1 MAIMIVVTSAA
12 GGVGRPLVRG
22 LRGRGLD
29 VRAFVKNDTQ
39 AQLARSDGA
48 TEVVVGDLRNRA
60 DLEKAF
66 SGAKR
71 VYHAAPTQ
79 LIDEVPVARALVEI
93 CTAHGVEHLGFHSV
107 IHPDIDALVHHHQ
120 KLLVERLLHDSGLP
134 VTILRPSHYMQN
146 YLEFWEFMRA
156 GLMPYPVSPTS
167 VMGMVDV
174 EDVAE
179 VAANV
184 LSAPD
189 EHVGKT
195 YDLSAQ
201 ALDRNEMAQI
211 WSRVLGHRVSA
222 IRLPPNTVDNPLV
235 AAPTLGAAVVQ
246 SLLNTK
252 LNAIPHLVRGIRE
265 SSNARGIRSWP
276 PEARSAYV
284 GMMTY
289 YDTNG
294 LPAGN
299 MADLPKLLGRKPTS
313 YENFARRVAASRG
326 VSR

>member
-1 MAIMIVVTSAA
+1 MILVTSAA
-12 GGVGRPLVRG
+12 GGVGRPLVRS
-22 LRGRGLD
+22 LRARGLD
-29 VRAFVKNDTQ
+29 VRAFVKDDAQ
-39 AQLARSDGA
+39 AQLSRDDGA
-48 TEVVVGDLRNRA
+48 TEVVVGDLRSRA
-60 DLEKAF
+60 DLDRAVT
-66 SGAKR
+66 GAKQ

-79 LIDEVPVARALVEI
+79 LIDEVPIAHTLVEL
-93 CTAHGVEHLGFHSV
+93 CTARDVQHLGFHSV

-120 KLLVERLLHDSGLP
+120 KLLVERVLRDSGLP

-146 YLEFWEFMRA
+146 YLEFWEFILA

-179 VAANV
+179 AAATV

-201 ALDRNEMAQI
+201 ALDRNEMAQV
-211 WSRVLGHRVSA
+211 WSRVLGHPVAA
-222 IRLPPNTVDNPLV
+222 IRLPPNTVDNPLA
-235 AAPTLGAAVVQ
+235 AAPALGPAVVR

-252 LNAIPHLVRGIRE
+252 LNALPHLVRGIRD

-289 YDTNG
+289 YDSNG
-294 LPAGN
+294 LPVGN
-299 MADLPKLLGRKPTS
+299 MDDLPQLLGRTPTS
-313 YENFARRVAASRG
+313 YEDFAKRVAATRKGSR
-326 VSR
+326 

>member
-1 MAIMIVVTSAA
+1 MILVTSAA

-48 TEVVVGDLRNRA
+48 TEIVVGDMRNRT
-60 DLEKAF
+60 DLENAL

-79 LIDEVPVARALVEI
+79 LIDEIPVARNLIEI
-93 CTAHGVEHLGFHSV
+93 CTSGGVEHIGFHSV

-146 YLEFWEFMRA
+146 YLEFWEFIQA

-174 EDVAE
+174 EDIAE
-179 VAANV
+179 AAANV

-189 EHVGKT
+189 AHVGKT

-211 WSRVLGHRVSA
+211 WTRVLGHPVTA
-222 IRLPPNTVDNPLV
+222 IRLPANVVENPLA

-246 SLLNTK
+246 ALLNTK
-252 LNAIPHLVRGIRE
+252 LNALPHLVRGIRD
-265 SSNARGIRSWP
+265 SSNARGIRNWP
-276 PEARSAYV
+276 SDARSAYV

-294 LPAGN
+294 LPPGN
-299 MADLPKLLGRKPTS
+299 MADLPKLLGHNPTS
-313 YENFARRVAASRG
+313 YEQFARRVAATAGSNRRG
-326 VSR
+326 

>member
-1 MAIMIVVTSAA
+1 MILVTSAA
-12 GGVGRPLVRG
+12 GGVGRPLVRS
-22 LRGRGLD
+22 LRERGFD
-29 VRAFVKNDTQ
+29 VRAFVKNDAQ

-48 TEVVVGDLRNRA
+48 AEIVVGDLRNRA
-60 DLEKAF
+60 DLEKAL

-79 LIDEVPVARALVEI
+79 LIDEVPVARALIEI
-93 CTAHGVEHLGFHSV
+93 CAGGGVEHICFHSV

-120 KLLVERLLHDSGLP
+120 KLLAERLLRDSGLP
-134 VTILRPSHYMQN
+134 VAVLRPSHYMQN
-146 YLEFWEFMRA
+146 YLEFWEFILA

-179 VAANV
+179 AAAAV

-201 ALDRNEMAQI
+201 ALDRDEMAQI
-211 WSRVLGHRVSA
+211 WSRVLGHRVTA
-222 IRLPPNTVDNPLV
+222 LRLPPNAVDNPLA
-235 AAPTLGAAVVQ
+235 AAPALGAAVVR
-246 SLLNTK
+246 SLRNTK
-252 LNAIPHLVRGIRE
+252 LNAVPHLVRGVLA

-284 GMMTY
+284 RMMTY
-289 YDTNG
+289 YDANG
-294 LPAGN
+294 LPVGE

-313 YENFARRVAASRG
+313 YENFARRVAVSRG

>member
-1 MAIMIVVTSAA
+1 MILVTSAA

-22 LRGRGLD
+22 LHERGLD
-29 VRAFVKNDTQ
+29 VRAFVKNDAQ

-48 TEVVVGDLRNRA
+48 SEIVVGDLRNRT
-60 DLEKAF
+60 DLEKAL
-66 SGAKR
+66 SGVKR
-71 VYHAAPTQ
+71 TYHAAPTQ
-79 LIDEVPVARALVEI
+79 LIDEVPVAQALIEI
-93 CTAHGVEHLGFHSV
+93 CTAQGVEHIAFHSV
-107 IHPDIDALVHHHQ
+107 IHPDIDELVHHHQ

-146 YLEFWEFMRA
+146 YLEFWEFIRA

-179 VAANV
+179 AAATV

-195 YDLSAQ
+195 YDLSAE
-201 ALDRNEMAQI
+201 ALDRNEMAEI
-211 WSRVLGHRVSA
+211 WSRVLGHRVTA
-222 IRLPPNTVDNPLV
+222 LRLPPNTVDNPLV
-235 AAPTLGAAVVQ
+235 AAPTIGAAVVQ

-252 LNAIPHLVRGIRE
+252 LSALPHLVRGIRE
-265 SSNARGIRSWP
+265 SSNARGIRNWP
-276 PEARSAYV
+276 SDARSTYV

-294 LPAGN
+294 LPPGN
-299 MADLPKLLGRKPTS
+299 MADLPKLLGRNPTS
-313 YENFARRVAASRG
+313 YEQFARRVARTAGSGR
-326 VSR
+326 

>member
-1 MAIMIVVTSAA
+1 MIVVTSAA

-29 VRAFVKNDTQ
+29 VRAFVKNDAQ

-48 TEVVVGDLRNRA
+48 TEIVVGDLRNRT
-60 DLEKAF
+60 DLERAF
-66 SGAKR
+66 TGAKR
-71 VYHAAPTQ
+71 LYHAAPTQ
-79 LIDEVPVARALVEI
+79 LIDEVPVAQALIEI
-93 CTAHGVEHLGFHSV
+93 CAANGVEHIGFHSV

-146 YLEFWEFMRA
+146 YLEFWEFIQA

-167 VMGMVDV
+167 VMGMVDA
-174 EDVAE
+174 EDIAE
-179 VAANV
+179 AAANV

-195 YDLSAQ
+195 YDLSAE
-201 ALDRNEMAQI
+201 ALDRNEMAEI
-211 WSRVLGHRVSA
+211 WSRVLGHPVTA
-222 IRLPPNTVDNPLV
+222 IRLPPNTVENALL
-235 AAPTLGAAVVQ
+235 AAPALGAAVVQ

-252 LNAIPHLVRGIRE
+252 LRALPHLVRGVRD
-265 SSNARGIRSWP
+265 SSNARGIRNWP
-276 PEARSAYV
+276 SDARSTYV

-294 LPAGN
+294 LPPGN

-313 YENFARRVAASRG
+313 YEQFARRVAATEGSSR
-326 VSR
+326 

>member
-1 MAIMIVVTSAA
+1 MIVVTSAA

-22 LRGRGLD
+22 LRGRGMD

-39 AQLARSDGA
+39 AQLARNDGA
-48 TEVVVGDLRNRA
+48 TEIVVGDLRNRT
-60 DLEKAF
+60 DLEKGL
-66 SGAKR
+66 SGARR

-79 LIDEVPVARALVEI
+79 LIDEVPVAQALVDI
-93 CTAHGVEHLGFHSV
+93 CAAEGVEHIGFHSV

-120 KLLVERLLHDSGLP
+120 KLVVERLLHDSPLP

-146 YLEFWEFMRA
+146 YLEFWEFILA

-167 VMGMVDV
+167 VMGMVAV
-174 EDVAE
+174 EDIAE
-179 VAANV
+179 AAATV
-184 LSAPD
+184 MSAPD

-211 WSRVLGHRVSA
+211 WSRVLGHRVTA
-222 IRLPPNTVDNPLV
+222 IRLPPNAVDNPLV
-235 AAPTLGAAVVQ
+235 AVPPLGAAVVQ

-252 LNAIPHLVRGIRE
+252 LSALPHLVRGIRD

-276 PEARSAYV
+276 PDARSAYV
-284 GMMTY
+284 AMMTY
-289 YDTNG
+289 YDTHG
-294 LPAGN
+294 LPSGN
-299 MADLPKLLGRKPTS
+299 MADLPKLLGRSPTS
-313 YENFARRVAASRG
+313 YEQFARRVAANASR
-326 VSR
+326 VPR